1 MIEQIFDFT
10 WGWIIAGV
18 ILAGLE
24 ILVPGVFLLWI
35 GLGALAVG
43 LILSLAPDLPL
54 AWQALVFA
62 GAMLAS
68 LGLGFWVQRRSGRD
82 REAVLLNREL
92 QAMVGQHY
100 LAITPFTAGHGR
112 IRVADGSYAAVGE
125 DIAEGDEVE
134 VVAIEAGRP
143 RVAKVPEPAAAQR

>member
-24 ILVPGVFLLWI
+24 IVVPGVFLLWI

-68 LGLGFWVQRRSGRD
+68 LGLGFWVQRRSGRG
-82 REAVLLNREL
+82 REARLLNREL
-92 QAMVGQHY
+92 QGMVGQHY

-143 RVAKVPEPAAAQR
+143 RVAKVPTPAAAQR